1 MQRYFL
7 SFLIYLSTF
16 ANEEG
21 TLSFLIEHTN
31 FINAYYYMDTNYV
44 TPQIEVIEIEIED
57 AVLADSG
64 DTTNALE
71 IGKAGVRF

>member
-1 MQRYFL
+1 
-7 SFLIYLSTF
+7 
-16 ANEEG
+16 
-21 TLSFLIEHTN
+21 
-31 FINAYYYMDTNYV
+31 MDTNYV
-44 TPQIEVIEIEIED
+44 TPQIEVIEIED